1 MAFPLMAPA
10 QGSSVVPPKNR
21 YKVCDDVQLGRQ
33 TVTQVER
40 QLPPL
45 PENSE
50 IDAYVERMGRRLVE
64 AVPHEFQHQGFTY
77 QFDVV
82 NAREINAFALPGG
95 PMYVNRGMIDAAR
108 SGIRENPRFQSLSH
122 WPK

>member
-1 MAFPLMAPA
+1 MAFLLMALA
-10 QGSSVVPPKNR
+10 QGSSVVPPKNK
-21 YKVCDDVQLGRQ
+21 YKVCDEVQLGRQ
-33 TVTQVER
+33 TGAQVER

-50 IDAYVERMGRRLVE
+50 IDTYVERIGRRLVE
-64 AVPHEFQHQGFTY
+64 AVHHEFQHQGFTY
-77 QFDVV
+77 GVDVV

>member
-1 MAFPLMAPA
+1 MVFLLMALA
-10 QGSSVVPPKNR
+10 QGSRVVPPKNR
-21 YKVCDDVQLGRQ
+21 YKVCDEVQPGRQ
-33 TVTQVER
+33 TGAKVER

-45 PENSE
+45 QENSE
-50 IDAYVERMGRRLVE
+50 IDAYVERMGSRLVE
-64 AVPHEFQHQGFTY
+64 TVPHEFQRQGFTY

-122 WPK
+122 RPK